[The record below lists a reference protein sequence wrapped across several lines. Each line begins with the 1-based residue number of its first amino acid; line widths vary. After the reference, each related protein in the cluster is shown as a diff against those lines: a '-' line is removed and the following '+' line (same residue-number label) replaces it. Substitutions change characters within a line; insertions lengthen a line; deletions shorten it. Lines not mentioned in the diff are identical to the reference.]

1 MVGISINNQ
10 NRHEQCKTAVKT
22 GAAAF
27 AIGAAVNSA
36 AEAISQKV
44 VLSRPD
50 EFMTNIESAVA
61 LRKKN
66 CTTEKLGTQKMV
78 DRVSKNLDK
87 TLENAQNFI
96 KNGKLNLKS
105 IANAGAIGSLLTA
118 VAVGIGRMIYA
129 IYKGEK
135 ADNARILANEL
146 AKTNSDTT
154 ATINIEYTGARV
166 EEDKE
171 ESIAAEDIDAETV
184 AATME
189 VVADILEEEVAE

>member
-1 MVGISINNQ
+1 M
-10 NRHEQCKTAVKT
+10 
-22 GAAAF
+22 
-27 AIGAAVNSA
+27 
-36 AEAISQKV
+36 
-44 VLSRPD
+44 
-50 EFMTNIESAVA
+50 
-61 LRKKN
+61 
-66 CTTEKLGTQKMV
+66 
-78 DRVSKNLDK
+78 
-87 TLENAQNFI
+87 
-96 KNGKLNLKS
+96 
-105 IANAGAIGSLLTA
+105 TA